1 MPLTILLFIVSLS
14 VLIIAHELGHFMA
27 ARRAGMKVE
36 EFGIG
41 FPPRVW
47 GKKKGGVLYSINL
60 LPIGGFVRILGEDG
74 GHRDE
79 KGSFSSSPILSRM
92 LVIAAGVGMNV
103 VVAWALLSTIFMIGA
118 PTELTSEE
126 MAASARDRA
135 VFISFVAQDSP
146 ASSVGL
152 QANDKIVSLSDEAS
166 FIEPIEASAVQEF
179 VSARLGTEISIAV
192 ARGSQVEEYS
202 VVPRQNTPE
211 GEGALGIALAEVG
224 TVSYAPHIALWRAGV
239 TSVTRLGDIAR
250 ELTNVVVTLVR
261 TGSASE
267 SVSGPVGVAS
277 MAGTIQQQGVV
288 NYLYFLAIISLNL
301 AVINAIP
308 FPALDG
314 GRFLFLIIEAI
325 KGSPVN
331 KRYEAGIHAV
341 GFAFLMLLVVLI
353 TIRDIRN
360 LM

>member
-1 MPLTILLFIVSLS
+1 
-14 VLIIAHELGHFMA
+14 
-27 ARRAGMKVE
+27 
-36 EFGIG
+36 
-41 FPPRVW
+41 
-47 GKKKGGVLYSINL
+47 
-60 LPIGGFVRILGEDG
+60 
-74 GHRDE
+74 
-79 KGSFSSSPILSRM
+79 
-92 LVIAAGVGMNV
+92 
-103 VVAWALLSTIFMIGA
+103 
-118 PTELTSEE
+118 
-126 MAASARDRA
+126 
-135 VFISFVAQDSP
+135 
-146 ASSVGL
+146 
-152 QANDKIVSLSDEAS
+152 
-166 FIEPIEASAVQEF
+166 
-179 VSARLGTEISIAV
+179 
-192 ARGSQVEEYS
+192 
-202 VVPRQNTPE
+202 
-211 GEGALGIALAEVG
+211 LGIALAEVG